1 MLIDKAHLTA
11 LGDKGY
17 LNGPLQDRLAARNDV
32 VLLTPRRK
40 NQRAQLPAA
49 LTQAINQAVPRMVM
63 ELHADAGNDRA
74 LQCRVDEVIVN
85 LR

>member
-1 MLIDKAHLTA
+1 MAE
-11 LGDKGY
+11 GDTPAVAPIPAPAERKWHRRA
-17 LNGPLQDRLAARNDV
+17 DDEHEERLYQVPEA
-32 VLLTPRRK
+32 
-40 NQRAQLPAA
+40 
-49 LTQAINQAVPRMVM
+49 QAVPRMVM